1 MTEARGGIECYFRF
15 YNHERRHQSLDYR
28 TPAAIHLGQ
37 VMSMNDKRPEKIVAG
52 GVPFALLN
60 GHRAVRGVSQGFPDG
75 APKRRVLDRLPEL
88 LNAAEMR
95 AKGTCEGGGLTRPN
109 IRPEGPERATASFD
123 AEARPNST

>member
-1 MTEARGGIECYFRF
+1 MNE
-15 YNHERRHQSLDYR
+15 NH
-28 TPAAIHLGQ
+28 
-37 VMSMNDKRPEKIVAG
+37 PEELTVA

-60 GHRAVRGVSQGFPDG
+60 GHRAVRGVCQGFPDG

>member
-1 MTEARGGIECYFRF
+1 
-15 YNHERRHQSLDYR
+15 
-28 TPAAIHLGQ
+28 
-37 VMSMNDKRPEKIVAG
+37 MNEKQPKKIIAG
-52 GVPFALLN
+52 GAPFALIHV
-60 GHRAVRGVSQGFPDG
+60 HRTVRGVSQGFPDG